1 MAKGKQTG
9 QKGKQTWPKR
19 LPNFATPFGRVAITP
34 GRQKGAGGVERAAKT
49 NHLFAQAR
57 QSELLNFSE
66 AEAQWCQ
73 VGKNCVQHIR
83 NFNSNLKT
91 VF

>member
-19 LPNFATPFGRVAITP
+19 LANFTTPFGRVAITP
-34 GRQKGAGGVERAAKT
+34 GRQKGAGAVERAAKT

-66 AEAQWCQ
+66 AAQWCEAII
-73 VGKNCVQHIR
+73 KMNCESCMQEMRSAIY
-83 NFNSNLKT
+83 N
-91 VF
+91 